1 MRRASFKI
9 LHIDTSKIHLM
20 CKGVAKWGNLAPGV
34 TGSGAS
40 RSTSFFQL
48 AEKAA
53 ERGDR
58 VPVGALSVREKSE
71 KDPPPHPYWEI
82 LSSSLL

>member
-34 TGSGAS
+34 TRSGAS
-40 RSTSFFQL
+40 
-48 AEKAA
+48 
-53 ERGDR
+53 
-58 VPVGALSVREKSE
+58 LSVREKVRRT
-71 KDPPPHPYWEI
+71 PHLTPTGKFCQGLYCNI
-82 LSSSLL
+82 LQIMRKN